1 MSRPPPDP
9 LYILRGSGAT
19 VNSLHF
25 CCGGD
30 GPPFL
35 YSGSGKGAIHLWNL
49 TTRRAERILES
60 HAGNS
65 VIWLHTFKDSRSRFV
80 SQGRDLR
87 VCVWDL
93 SEDRS
98 TVTDSL
104 LTGSVGFC
112 QCSLLETRPG
122 AALLAHPT
130 ENMEEVSVVE
140 VRSWTPVCT
149 LKPDSKLG
157 MLMCMKMWQADSGP
171 VLCAGYEDGSL
182 VLWDVSH
189 RRPFSCLKAHPE
201 PVMCLDIDVCKQK
214 GISGSSEKILQ
225 SWTLDNQ
232 QNLQMHDSVQ
242 MTNPGV
248 SQLRIRAD
256 GKILATAGWDNNIR
270 VFGLKKLK
278 PLAVLQHHTD
288 MVFPLGSNS
297 VFMLNFSRIMFDFKD
312 GHEFRCI
319 QRINNE
325 HFWKR
330 SLLETAVSH
339 HSWMQVHRLRDRGAQ
354 SAPLIKA
361 KRYQRKHRWIDP

>member
-1 MSRPPPDP
+1 AFSDCPLLMSRPPPDP

-65 VIWLHTFKDSRSRFV
+65 CDQWQIVTSQHDLL
-80 SQGRDLR
+80 QGRDLR

-157 MLMCMKMWQADSGP
+157 MLMCMKMWQVRVTAVCYISMRGGSVLGSTLWFPSQQGLRWCMATCCHP
-171 VLCAGYEDGSL
+171 VE
-182 VLWDVSH
+182 H
-189 RRPFSCLKAHPE
+189 RCSPPLRS
-201 PVMCLDIDVCKQK
+201 VV
-214 GISGSSEKILQ
+214 
-225 SWTLDNQ
+225 
-232 QNLQMHDSVQ
+232 MHDSVQ

-288 MVFPLGSNS
+288 MVNTVAFSDHQDPPQRLLAAGS
-297 VFMLNFSRIMFDFKD
+297 KD
-312 GHEFRCI
+312 
-319 QRINNE
+319 QRISVWSIYSE
-325 HFWKR
+325 
-330 SLLETAVSH
+330 S
-339 HSWMQVHRLRDRGAQ
+339 
-354 SAPLIKA
+354 
-361 KRYQRKHRWIDP
+361 

>member
-65 VIWLHTFKDSRSRFV
+65 VIWLHSFKDSRSRFV

-157 MLMCMKMWQADSGP
+157 MLMCMKMWQVRVTAVCYIS
-171 VLCAGYEDGSL
+171 V
-182 VLWDVSH
+182 DVSRFIWSPGH
-189 RRPFSCLKAHPE
+189 RRS
-201 PVMCLDIDVCKQK
+201 QR
-214 GISGSSEKILQ
+214 
-225 SWTLDNQ
+225 
-232 QNLQMHDSVQ
+232 MHDSVQ

-288 MVFPLGSNS
+288 MVNTVAFSDHQDPPQRLLAAGS
-297 VFMLNFSRIMFDFKD
+297 KD
-312 GHEFRCI
+312 
-319 QRINNE
+319 QRISVWSIYSE
-325 HFWKR
+325 
-330 SLLETAVSH
+330 S
-339 HSWMQVHRLRDRGAQ
+339 
-354 SAPLIKA
+354 
-361 KRYQRKHRWIDP
+361 

>member
-9 LYILRGSGAT
+9 LYILRGSGAA
-19 VNSLHF
+19 VNTLHF

-35 YSGSGKGAIHLWNL
+35 YSGSGKGAIHVWNL
-49 TTRRAERILES
+49 TTRRAEHVLES

-65 VIWLHTFKDSRSRFV
+65 VIWLHTFKDSSSSLI
-80 SQGRDLR
+80 SQGRDMRL
-87 VCVWDL
+87 CVWDL

-98 TVTDSL
+98 KVTDSL

-112 QCSLLETRPG
+112 QCSLLESRPG
-122 AALLAHPT
+122 SALLAHPT
-130 ENMEEVSVVE
+130 EHMEE
-140 VRSWTPVCT
+140 
-149 LKPDSKLG
+149 
-157 MLMCMKMWQADSGP
+157 ANSGP

-201 PVMCLDIDVCKQK
+201 PVMCLDIDVCRQK

-225 SWTLDNQ
+225 SWTFDEQ
-232 QNLQMHDSVQ
+232 QNLQMRDCVQ

-270 VFGLKKLK
+270 VFGLKNLK

-288 MVFPLGSNS
+288 MVNS
-297 VFMLNFSRIMFDFKD
+297 VAFSDHQDPPQRLLAAGSKD
-312 GHEFRCI
+312 
-319 QRINNE
+319 QRISVWSIYSE
-325 HFWKR
+325 
-330 SLLETAVSH
+330 S
-339 HSWMQVHRLRDRGAQ
+339 
-354 SAPLIKA
+354 
-361 KRYQRKHRWIDP
+361 